1 MAHKSMYALN
11 SNQSRLGNQK
21 KSLGGGNTSLSG
33 KNNNGQAQHHFGTF
47 DNSQAFYHHQY
58 AITTMSECANYDNN

>member
-47 DNSQAFYHHQY
+47 DNSQAFYHH
-58 AITTMSECANYDNN
+58 